1 MNTQE
6 ESKSKLLVV
15 DDEPDI
21 REILQV
27 NLEAAG
33 YEVITASS
41 AEEALALLDGSVSLI
56 LLDVML
62 GGISGFSM
70 VRKLRKELNNPVPV
84 IFLTAKDTEND
95 LLTGFSAGGD
105 DYISKPF
112 SIHEVLARVG
122 AVLRRRTVLSAGED
136 SSIKIGGI
144 EIIPDRKLVRSNGVD
159 VMLTPKEY
167 GILNMLVSS
176 PGRVFSREDIL
187 HRVWQDDSLVL
198 ERTIDVHITR
208 IRSKLGAPGA
218 QIVNRHIALLKN
230 DTSGI

>member
-1 MNTQE
+1 MSCLVE
-6 ESKSKLLVV
+6 FPAFPWLESS
-15 DDEPDI
+15 
-21 REILQV
+21 
-27 NLEAAG
+27 
-33 YEVITASS
+33 
-41 AEEALALLDGSVSLI
+41 
-56 LLDVML
+56 
-62 GGISGFSM
+62 
-70 VRKLRKELNNPVPV
+70 
-84 IFLTAKDTEND
+84 AKDTEND

-218 QIVNRHIALLKN
+218 QIVNRQGYGYCFVEK
-230 DTSGI
+230 

>member
-122 AVLRRRTVLSAGED
+122 AVLRRRTVLSAGGD

-176 PGRVFSREDIL
+176 PGRVPSSRVAGRFSCARTN
-187 HRVWQDDSLVL
+187 HRCPHHTH
-198 ERTIDVHITR
+198 TIKTR
-208 IRSKLGAPGA
+208 CARST
-218 QIVNRHIALLKN
+218 NRKP
-230 DTSGI
+230 SGIRILLC

>member
-176 PGRVFSREDIL
+176 PGRVSRARTSFIACG
-187 HRVWQDDSLVL
+187 
-198 ERTIDVHITR
+198 RTI
-208 IRSKLGAPGA
+208 
-218 QIVNRHIALLKN
+218 LLCSN
-230 DTSGI
+230 EP

>member
-6 ESKSKLLVV
+6 STKGKLLVV

-33 YEVITASS
+33 YEVITAPS
-41 AEEALALLDGSVSLI
+41 AEDAIALLDTTVSLI

-62 GGISGFSM
+62 GGMSGYSM
-70 VRKLRKELNNPVPV
+70 VRKLRQELHNPVPV

-95 LLTGFSAGGD
+95 LLTGFSTGGD

-122 AVLRRRTVLSAGED
+122 AVLRRQKMPPAD
-136 SSIKIGGI
+136 SDAAISIGGI
-144 EIIPDRKLVRSNGVD
+144 EIIPDRKLVRSNGAN

-167 GILNMLVSS
+167 GILQMLMSH
-176 PGRVFSREDIL
+176 PGRVYSRDEIL
-187 HRVWQDDSLVL
+187 RSVWQDDALVL
-198 ERTIDVHITR
+198 ERTVDVHITR
-208 IRSKLGAPGA
+208 IRAKLGDAGA
-218 QIVNRHIALLKN
+218 QIVNRQGYGYCFTEK
-230 DTSGI
+230 

>member
-1 MNTQE
+1 MGR
-6 ESKSKLLVV
+6 KVLVV
-15 DDEPDI
+15 DDEKLIVKGI
-21 REILQV
+21 RYS
-27 NLEAAG
+27 LEQDDMEVDAAYDG
-33 YEVITASS
+33 
-41 AEEALALLDGSVSLI
+41 EEALEMARRKAYDII

-144 EIIPDRKLVRSNGVD
+144 EIIPDRWFVQTVWTLCLLPRSMAFSICWFQVPAG
-159 VMLTPKEY
+159 
-167 GILNMLVSS
+167 
-176 PGRVFSREDIL
+176 FSRARTSFIACG
-187 HRVWQDDSLVL
+187 
-198 ERTIDVHITR
+198 RTI
-208 IRSKLGAPGA
+208 
-218 QIVNRHIALLKN
+218 LLCSN
-230 DTSGI
+230 EP

>member
-144 EIIPDRKLVRSNGVD
+144 EIIPDRKLVR
-159 VMLTPKEY
+159 
-167 GILNMLVSS
+167 
-176 PGRVFSREDIL
+176 
-187 HRVWQDDSLVL
+187 
-198 ERTIDVHITR
+198 
-208 IRSKLGAPGA
+208 
-218 QIVNRHIALLKN
+218 
-230 DTSGI
+230 